1 MRACGRA
8 CHRLSLGGVP
18 SRPSSFSSRTQLSL
32 PTARSER
39 NDSEL
44 SHHAYPQQR
53 KLSHSAS
60 QMMPPTLG
68 EAEMTPAPKRPAPI
82 IGRRSC
88 APSRSPDR
96 TVPAALRNRPSNASV
111 LAVLR
116 FAIGGTN
123 NAPSGLSSLQ
133 GKVKKTG
140 QRSDTPARCRL
151 VNGGVDP
158 ASGPLLP
165 NCSKSV
171 HWRQLREP
179 AVMAVRVTDRLWSA
193 ERTA

>member
-1 MRACGRA
+1 VAERAIGYPW
-8 CHRLSLGGVP
+8 GGVP

-53 KLSHSAS
+53 KLSHPAS
-60 QMMPPTLG
+60 QMMPPALG

-96 TVPAALRNRPSNASV
+96 IVPAALPKSPSSASV
-111 LAVLR
+111 RAALR
-116 FAIGGTN
+116 FAIAAAN
-123 NAPSGLSSLQ
+123 SVPSALSSLQ
-133 GKVKKTG
+133 GKVKKWA
-140 QRSDTPARCRL
+140 SARERL
-151 VNGGVDP
+151 QPD
-158 ASGPLLP
+158 AD
-165 NCSKSV
+165 
-171 HWRQLREP
+171 W
-179 AVMAVRVTDRLWSA
+179 
-193 ERTA
+193 

>member
-1 MRACGRA
+1 MVKERHAGASPWGHVAERAIGYPW
-8 CHRLSLGGVP
+8 GGVP

-53 KLSHSAS
+53 KLSHPAS

-82 IGRRSC
+82 IGRRSY

-96 TVPAALRNRPSNASV
+96 IVPTALRNRHRARACARSWD
-111 LAVLR
+111 LR
-116 FAIGGTN
+116 PAERI
-123 NAPSGLSSLQ
+123 ASLQ
-133 GKVKKTG
+133 FCLGFKGK
-140 QRSDTPARCRL
+140 
-151 VNGGVDP
+151 
-158 ASGPLLP
+158 
-165 NCSKSV
+165 
-171 HWRQLREP
+171 
-179 AVMAVRVTDRLWSA
+179 
-193 ERTA
+193 